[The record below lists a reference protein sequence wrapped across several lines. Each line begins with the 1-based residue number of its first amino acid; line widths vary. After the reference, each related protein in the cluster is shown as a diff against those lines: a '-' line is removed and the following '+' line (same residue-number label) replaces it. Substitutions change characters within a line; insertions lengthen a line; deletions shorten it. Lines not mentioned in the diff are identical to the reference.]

1 VAAQDLPYALAAA
14 ELGVLLMWWFFGGTQ
29 PPDPVILPVTL
40 AIASAF
46 CLAPG
51 TVVNLTREA
60 AGSRPQRH
68 LDITPDKSKDL
79 VFVDYLKERT
89 MAMQA
94 RISTIEGDAGKI
106 EDAVKIINEK
116 ILPTLKGLEGFTAA
130 NFMADRSA
138 GKLVAVAF
146 YQDEAALEG
155 SAEAVKPMRTE
166 VAEAM
171 NGKVVGFESY
181 ELVAQSW

>member
-1 VAAQDLPYALAAA
+1 
-14 ELGVLLMWWFFGGTQ
+14 
-29 PPDPVILPVTL
+29 
-40 AIASAF
+40 
-46 CLAPG
+46 
-51 TVVNLTREA
+51 
-60 AGSRPQRH
+60 
-68 LDITPDKSKDL
+68 
-79 VFVDYLKERT
+79 

-106 EDAVKIINEK
+106 DDAVKIITEK
-116 ILPTLKGLEGFTAA
+116 VLPALKGLQGFTAA
-130 NFMADRSA
+130 NFLVDRTA

-155 SAEAVKPMRTE
+155 SVAAVTPMRNE

-171 NGKVVGFESY
+171 NGKVVAFDSY

>member
-1 VAAQDLPYALAAA
+1 
-14 ELGVLLMWWFFGGTQ
+14 
-29 PPDPVILPVTL
+29 
-40 AIASAF
+40 
-46 CLAPG
+46 
-51 TVVNLTREA
+51 
-60 AGSRPQRH
+60 
-68 LDITPDKSKDL
+68 
-79 VFVDYLKERT
+79 

-94 RISTIEGDAGKI
+94 RVSTIEGDADKI
-106 EDAVKIINEK
+106 DAAVEIINAK
-116 ILPTLKGLEGFTAA
+116 ILPALKGLQGFTAV
-130 NFMADRSA
+130 NFLADRSA

-171 NGKVVGFESY
+171 NGKVVGAESY

>member
-1 VAAQDLPYALAAA
+1 
-14 ELGVLLMWWFFGGTQ
+14 
-29 PPDPVILPVTL
+29 
-40 AIASAF
+40 
-46 CLAPG
+46 
-51 TVVNLTREA
+51 
-60 AGSRPQRH
+60 
-68 LDITPDKSKDL
+68 
-79 VFVDYLKERT
+79 

-106 EDAVKIINEK
+106 DDAVKIITEK
-116 ILPTLKGLEGFTAA
+116 ILPALKDLEGFTAA
-130 NFMADRSA
+130 NFLADRSA

-146 YQDEAALEG
+146 YANEAALEG

-171 NGKVVGFESY
+171 NGKAIDSGSY

>member
-1 VAAQDLPYALAAA
+1 
-14 ELGVLLMWWFFGGTQ
+14 
-29 PPDPVILPVTL
+29 
-40 AIASAF
+40 
-46 CLAPG
+46 
-51 TVVNLTREA
+51 
-60 AGSRPQRH
+60 
-68 LDITPDKSKDL
+68 
-79 VFVDYLKERT
+79 

-106 EDAVKIINEK
+106 DDAVKIINEK
-116 ILPTLKGLEGFTAA
+116 ILP
-130 NFMADRSA
+130 
-138 GKLVAVAF
+138 
-146 YQDEAALEG
+146 ALDG